1 MSSGALQ
8 CSTVQYSTV
17 QYSKVQCRNSA
28 VQCGVVTKDR
38 KLGLHVVMFEREDGR
53 CRGVAGRGVGKGA
66 GKGARDG

>member
-8 CSTVQYSTV
+8 CSTV

-53 CRGVAGRGVGKGA
+53 CRGVACRGVGKGA